1 MCTDHGGVIYEWQR
15 VANDLERRIRAGE
28 IPPGGRLENERE
40 LADVYS
46 VSAGT
51 VRRAVRELRERG
63 LVGTLPA
70 KGSYVVDPLPSGT
83 EPESDQS
90 TG

>member
-1 MCTDHGGVIYEWQR
+1 MIYEWQR
-15 VANDLERRIRAGE
+15 VANDLERRVRAGE

-63 LVGTLPA
+63 LVETLPA
-70 KGSYVVDPLPSGT
+70 KGSYVVDPLPSGG
-83 EPESDQS
+83 EPDS
-90 TG
+90 

>member
-1 MCTDHGGVIYEWQR
+1 MIYEWQR
-15 VANDLERRIRAGE
+15 VANDLERRIRTGE

-40 LADVYS
+40 LADVYK

-70 KGSYVVDPLPSGT
+70 KGSYVVDVLPSSG
-83 EPESDQS
+83 EPNGDESS
-90 TG
+90 V

>member
-1 MCTDHGGVIYEWQR
+1 MIYEWQR
-15 VANDLERRIRAGE
+15 VADDLERRIRAGE

-63 LVGTLPA
+63 LVVTLPA
-70 KGSYVVDPLPSGT
+70 KGSYVVDPLPPAASPEGG
-83 EPESDQS
+83 EPA
-90 TG
+90 G

>member
-1 MCTDHGGVIYEWQR
+1 MCTDHGFVIYEWQR
-15 VANDLERRIRAGE
+15 VANDLERRIRTGE

-40 LADVYS
+40 LADTYS

-63 LVGTLPA
+63 LVETLPA
-70 KGSYVVDPLPSGT
+70 KGSYVVDPLPHA
-83 EPESDQS
+83 EA
-90 TG
+90 

>member
-1 MCTDHGGVIYEWQR
+1 MIYEWQR
-15 VANDLERRIRAGE
+15 VADDLERRIRAGE

-40 LADVYS
+40 LADVYR

-70 KGSYVVDPLPSGT
+70 KGSYVVDPLPPAVPGGG
-83 EPESDQS
+83 ESAD
-90 TG
+90 

>member
-1 MCTDHGGVIYEWQR
+1 MIYEWQR

-40 LADVYS
+40 LADAFS

-51 VRRAVRELRERG
+51 VRRAVRELRARG
-63 LVGTLPA
+63 LVETLPA
-70 KGSYVVDPLPSGT
+70 KGSFVVEQPPV
-83 EPESDQS
+83 EAPEGGSATAD
-90 TG
+90 

>member
-1 MCTDHGGVIYEWQR
+1 MIYEWQR
-15 VANDLERRIRAGE
+15 GANDLERRIRAEE

-40 LADVYS
+40 LAGTYS

-63 LVGTLPA
+63 LVETLPA
-70 KGSYVVDPLPSGT
+70 KGSYVVDPLP
-83 EPESDQS
+83 PA
-90 TG
+90 

>member
-1 MCTDHGGVIYEWQR
+1 MIYEWQR

-70 KGSYVVDPLPSGT
+70 KGSYVVDVLPPVN
-83 EPESDQS
+83 EPGDDASVD
-90 TG
+90 